1 MMISSKEKKMHIL
14 VSLPLQLLV
23 ALLEVITSLFL
34 FHSLWL
40 LAHITIYDG

>member
-1 MMISSKEKKMHIL
+1 MMISNKEKKMHIL

-23 ALLEVITSLFL
+23 ALLEVIISLFL
-34 FHSLWL
+34 FHLLWL